1 MDAEKVLQYKLNTY
15 MKFPVIEIVDRY
27 AIAVVKFDN
36 TLGAN
41 KEELNFYVSQMS
53 EANIPV
59 DYPLVLELIE
69 HHRYV
74 WSLEDD
80 IKQGRAD
87 SLPLDEIGRRAL
99 HVRDVMRKRVELK
112 NSLAEIFN
120 DPVREIKYYSSN
132 L

>member
-1 MDAEKVLQYKLNTY
+1 

-27 AIAVVKFDN
+27 AIARVKFDN

-41 KEELNFYVSQMS
+41 QQELEFYTDQM
-53 EANIPV
+53 ALVDIPI
-59 DYPLVLELIE
+59 DHPLITELIE

-80 IKQGRAD
+80 IKKGRAD
-87 SLPLDEIGRRAL
+87 SLPLEEIGKRAL

-112 NSLAEIFN
+112 NALAELYN
-120 DPVREIKYYSSN
+120 DPVREIKYYSAEQ
-132 L
+132 

>member
-1 MDAEKVLQYKLNTY
+1 

-36 TLGAN
+36 TNGAN
-41 KEELNFYVSQMS
+41 QEELEFYSSQIT
-53 EANIPV
+53 ELGLDHNHPK
-59 DYPLVLELIE
+59 LTELIE

-80 IKQGRAD
+80 FKKAKID
-87 SLPLDEIGRRAL
+87 ELPMEEIGRRAL
-99 HVRDVMRKRVELK
+99 HIRDIGYIRAELK
-112 NSLAEIFN
+112 NSLAELL
-120 DPVREIKYYSSN
+120 DEPVREIKKYD